1 MNATNE
7 MIRLYA
13 KQLKIPSFTEYQE
26 VLRQAD
32 PSAGFAD
39 LLLELMKM
47 ETISRQE
54 NQNKRRLKTAGFP
67 YTKTMEE
74 FDCSQLNDTLTFI
87 PTETCQLPVHTEQ
100 TECHYD
106 WESRMGQAPSFRC
119 SWIENLYPGI

>member
-67 YTKTMEE
+67 YTKTME
-74 FDCSQLNDTLTFI
+74 
-87 PTETCQLPVHTEQ
+87 
-100 TECHYD
+100 
-106 WESRMGQAPSFRC
+106 
-119 SWIENLYPGI
+119 